1 MKYDKIL
8 VIRDDEIDSINQ
20 SIISYAF
27 RHISIIEIDGISY
40 TIWNI
45 TIISI
50 LRLTPSCNVKLK
62 STSDNTLIY
71 GEILLYL

>member
-27 RHISIIEIDGISY
+27 RDISIIEIDGISY